1 MNATSNAAAAELIAR
16 CFKLR
21 TDAHI
26 LHLGTHSYEVHVAL
40 NELYEGIVPLADS
53 FAEAYQGDFGLVD
66 IAIPAST
73 KPTTPLAL
81 VNTLTSWIDV
91 NRKKIGDENSEHLQA
106 LIDDIL
112 TLLSHVRYKLRF
124 LG

>member
-1 MNATSNAAAAELIAR
+1 MATSNELAGELIAR

-26 LHLGTHSYEVHVAL
+26 LHLGTSSYEVHVAL
-40 NELYEGIVPLADS
+40 NQLYEEIIPLADA
-53 FAEAYQGDFGLVD
+53 FAEAYQGDFGLVN

-73 KPTTPLAL
+73 KLPNPLTLINALTT
-81 VNTLTSWIDV
+81 WIDS
-91 NRKKIGDENSEHLQA
+91 NRKSIGDENSTHIQA
-106 LIDDIL
+106 TIDDIL
-112 TLLSHVRYKLRF
+112 TLLSAVRYKLRF

>member
-1 MNATSNAAAAELIAR
+1 MAASNELAGELIAR

-26 LHLGTHSYEVHVAL
+26 LHLKTTSYETHVAL
-40 NELYEGIVPLADS
+40 NQLYEEIIPLADA

-66 IAIPAST
+66 IAVPASV
-73 KPTTPLAL
+73 KPSVPLATI
-81 VNTLTSWIDV
+81 NALTTWIDS
-91 NRKKIGDENSEHLQA
+91 NRKNIGDENSTHIQA
-106 LIDDIL
+106 TIDDIL
-112 TLLSHVRYKLRF
+112 TLLSAVRYKLRF